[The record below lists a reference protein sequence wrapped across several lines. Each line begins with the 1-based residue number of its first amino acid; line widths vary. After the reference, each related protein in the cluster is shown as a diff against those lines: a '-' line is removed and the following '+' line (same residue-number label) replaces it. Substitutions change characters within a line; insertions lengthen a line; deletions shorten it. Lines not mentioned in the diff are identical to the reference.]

1 MKNILILGAGKSA
14 TVLIDYLLEQ
24 AAILDFT
31 VTLGDL
37 DAELAAQKL
46 TAIAGEKGFILIRRT
61 IVFAKNVLLKLILWC
76 RCCLHFYILLWRK
89 IVCD

>member
-37 DAELAAQKL
+37 DAELAAQK
-46 TAIAGEKGFILIRRT
+46 INGNSRGKGVYF
-61 IVFAKNVLLKLILWC
+61 NSQ
-76 RCCLHFYILLWRK
+76 
-89 IVCD
+89 DD

>member
-37 DAELAAQKL
+37 DAE
-46 TAIAGEKGFILIRRT
+46 R
-61 IVFAKNVLLKLILWC
+61 VL
-76 RCCLHFYILLWRK
+76 FY
-89 IVCD
+89 